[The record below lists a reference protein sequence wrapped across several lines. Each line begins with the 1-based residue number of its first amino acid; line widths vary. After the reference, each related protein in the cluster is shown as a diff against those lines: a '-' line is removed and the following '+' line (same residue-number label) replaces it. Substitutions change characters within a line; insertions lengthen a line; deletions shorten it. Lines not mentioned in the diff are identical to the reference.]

1 MVDGVLEAVI
11 GLVSSQEELEGAV
24 ALPYSFDKL
33 EIFGTLPASCVSY
46 VKKRESANTGGDQE
60 FDVVLA
66 DGQGR
71 VLLKFTR
78 FVLKVFH
85 QGRQQ
90 STEEMSFAYEWKE
103 NGTSLP
109 QQHTIQGDVLVFTGQ
124 PELYKEFAKA
134 KSRADQGQLTIVG
147 AGAEYH
153 QDRETHYRINPE
165 RPADY
170 ARLIRELKS
179 RGCTLETIVYEQPEV
194 TAAST
199 GAAAARAYLHQLY
212 LAQALMAGQENRHT
226 RVIQLCKGGEKEAVL
241 PELGALRGFNKTL
254 KLEHS
259 KLHFSTLFTGQASTE
274 ELYRMVAAEVRS
286 ADDEVLYQ
294 QGRRY
299 VHALKEIALPEKEA
313 ARDILRPQGVYL
325 ITGGLGKLGL
335 IVAEHLAGQV
345 QAKLV
350 LIGRSVLQPEQEQQ
364 IIRLQKL
371 GAEVLYVQADISQEQ
386 AVAAAVAEARSRFG
400 SLHGIIHAA
409 GVTRDALIQV
419 KDAEQAGEVLGAKV
433 QGLIYLDQATQEDK
447 LDFIAA
453 FSSIAA
459 VTGNTGQSDY
469 AYANAFM
476 DEYMLSRHA
485 LVRSGHRYGKSISI
499 NWPLWKEGGCR

>member
-1 MVDGVLEAVI
+1 
-11 GLVSSQEELEGAV
+11 
-24 ALPYSFDKL
+24 
-33 EIFGTLPASCVSY
+33 
-46 VKKRESANTGGDQE
+46 
-60 FDVVLA
+60 
-66 DGQGR
+66 
-71 VLLKFTR
+71 
-78 FVLKVFH
+78 
-85 QGRQQ
+85 
-90 STEEMSFAYEWKE
+90 
-103 NGTSLP
+103 
-109 QQHTIQGDVLVFTGQ
+109 
-124 PELYKEFAKA
+124 
-134 KSRADQGQLTIVG
+134 
-147 AGAEYH
+147 
-153 QDRETHYRINPE
+153 
-165 RPADY
+165 
-170 ARLIRELKS
+170 
-179 RGCTLETIVYEQPEV
+179 
-194 TAAST
+194 
-199 GAAAARAYLHQLY
+199 
-212 LAQALMAGQENRHT
+212 
-226 RVIQLCKGGEKEAVL
+226 
-241 PELGALRGFNKTL
+241 
-254 KLEHS
+254 
-259 KLHFSTLFTGQASTE
+259 
-274 ELYRMVAAEVRS
+274 MVAAEVRS